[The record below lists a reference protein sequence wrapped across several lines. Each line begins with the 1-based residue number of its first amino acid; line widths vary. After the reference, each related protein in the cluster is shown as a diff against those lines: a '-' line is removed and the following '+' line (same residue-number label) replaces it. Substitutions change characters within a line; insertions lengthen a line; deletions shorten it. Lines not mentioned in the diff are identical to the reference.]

1 MRNGGIGGDQR
12 STFNGDAVDV
22 GFKLRSALK
31 IAFDINAHSFDKEV
45 KIRFMLK
52 VF

>member
-1 MRNGGIGGDQR
+1 MVGSAENEQT
-12 STFNGDAVDV
+12 STFNGDADDV

-45 KIRFMLK
+45 KIRFML
-52 VF
+52 

>member
-1 MRNGGIGGDQR
+1 MGGWAENEQT
-12 STFNGDAVDV
+12 SFNGDVVDV

-45 KIRFMLK
+45 KIRFMFE